1 MTDNTDEPMYPD
13 LDIPVND
20 GPEGNAMAILS
31 TLRQGLQRR
40 KMDHGIISSVIA
52 EATSGD
58 YDQVLRTVGKYATI
72 EHT

>member
-13 LDIPVND
+13 LVIPVND

-40 KMDHGIISSVIA
+40 KMDLVKMQYITE